1 MARNFDENAVL
12 IVMPNYGTRNQYME
26 LFLSN
31 VRDAAKVKFDSQS
44 RVKFNV
50 NTVNSVY

>member
-12 IVMPNYGTRNQYME
+12 IVMPNYGTWNQYME
-26 LFLSN
+26 LFLFN
-31 VRDAAKVKFDSQS
+31 YRDTTKMKFDS

-50 NTVNSVY
+50 NIANSVY